1 VEGDSRHATLHCSV
15 PGLPVLPIGLSH
27 PLHLAHPL
35 VLDLADPLHLN
46 DPLHLVVD
54 SNSAV
59 PDESGDDAGSKSSKE
74 TDL

>member
-15 PGLPVLPIGLSH
+15 PGLPVLPIGL
-27 PLHLAHPL
+27 AHPL
-35 VLDLADPLHLN
+35 VLDPAEPLHLN
-46 DPLHLVVD
+46 DPLHLVAD

-59 PDESGDDAGSKSSKE
+59 PDESGDDAGSKSSEE